1 MITLQA
7 NHKSLFQPT
16 LGREVLE
23 ALDNLGPGS
32 LSKVFLGWDDPW
44 WEEGEGSAR
53 IARSRCAMLYF
64 FADMLLLFLCL
75 PKSKFLRKE
84 REGKRLPEDWI
95 DHIPGFAEVS

>member
-44 WEEGEGSAR
+44 WEEGEGSVR
-53 IARSRCAMLYF
+53 IARSRCVMLY
-64 FADMLLLFLCL
+64 FLCL